1 MSNVCTFKI
10 TEINTMY
17 IQIKNIIYIHIFFL
31 LQRRV
36 RARLRWRTP
45 VHVKAW
51 WSSSR
56 PLWTA
61 WSRSHRNISFKT
73 KNTWY
78 QVILYLQVKTPVSL
92 HIKSLV
98 IALGVFLIT
107 WYLLF
112 VSPWLRLRS
121 WKFLGCSACRW
132 PHPPLR
138 SLYQLFLLL
147 LYTEYSECVC
157 VHVKYL
163 WFLND
168 VSTGWDD
175 RPPGTAGEPAF
186 LQEVICWLL
195 SEHNGTKRKK
205 NKLKLD
211 L

>member
-17 IQIKNIIYIHIFFL
+17 IQIKNITYIHIFFL

-45 VHVKAW
+45 VHVKVW

-78 QVILYLQVKTPVSL
+78 QVILYLQVKTSVFL

-98 IALGVFLIT
+98 IALGGFFNNIT
-107 WYLLF
+107 SVVCFPVTSLTGLEAESFWGAQHAGDPTPLCALCTSFFFFCYIQNT
-112 VSPWLRLRS
+112 VSVYVCMLSTYDSLMTCPLAGMTARLEQ
-121 WKFLGCSACRW
+121 LEN
-132 PHPPLR
+132 
-138 SLYQLFLLL
+138 QLF
-147 LYTEYSECVC
+147 SRKWSVDF
-157 VHVKYL
+157 
-163 WFLND
+163 WA
-168 VSTGWDD
+168 STMGW
-175 RPPGTAGEPAF
+175 RGRRT
-186 LQEVICWLL
+186 
-195 SEHNGTKRKK
+195 N
-205 NKLKLD
+205 
-211 L
+211 